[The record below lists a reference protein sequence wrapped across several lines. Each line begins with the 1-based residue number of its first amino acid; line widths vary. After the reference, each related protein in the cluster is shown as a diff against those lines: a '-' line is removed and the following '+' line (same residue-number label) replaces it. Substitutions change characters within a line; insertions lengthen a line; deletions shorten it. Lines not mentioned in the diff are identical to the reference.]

1 MKIATYQFNPTIGDL
16 VANTDKILH
25 SVLESKANG
34 CDLFLVPE
42 LAMCGYPPEDL
53 LLREDFH
60 HQIEFQL
67 KRFLLIDGITLVIT
81 APYKEKNICFNSA
94 FVIKNAQ
101 VIKRY
106 DKHSLPNYGVFDD
119 KRYFSAG
126 SMPCVFECAG
136 TQVGVVICEDMWNA
150 YPIMQAKSEG
160 AELICVLNASPFSE
174 YKYEERL
181 KIARQRVSE
190 SQLPILYVNAIGGQ
204 DEIIYDGA
212 SFALNKNGGLVQ
224 QLSSFKEELAYSKY
238 TNQQLISESIIKY
251 PEYEER
257 IYNALVLSLK
267 DYVTKNAFKG
277 IVLGLS
283 GGIDSALTL
292 AIAVD
297 ALGASNVVAVMMPSV
312 YTADISVIDAQD
324 MVKRLQ
330 ISNYHEVEINPIF
343 SQFDK
348 QLAPI
353 FSGMPNDLTEENLQ
367 ARIRGT
373 LLMAIS
379 NKFGYLVLT
388 TGNKSE
394 VAMGYATL
402 YGDMAGG
409 FAPLKDVLK
418 TLVYR
423 LSKWRNTLSEVI
435 PERIIARAPSAELR
449 ANQTDQDSL
458 PDYDVLDKII
468 KYLVEGNLSS
478 EDIIARGLDAV
489 DVKKVARLL
498 KLNEYKR
505 RQSAVGPKVT
515 LVSFAKDWRYP
526 ITHRFNF

>member
-136 TQVGVVICEDMWNA
+136 TQVGVVICEDMWDE

-190 SQLPILYVNAIGGQ
+190 SQLPILYVNAIGG
-204 DEIIYDGA
+204 
-212 SFALNKNGGLVQ
+212 
-224 QLSSFKEELAYSKY
+224 
-238 TNQQLISESIIKY
+238 
-251 PEYEER
+251 
-257 IYNALVLSLK
+257 NALVLSLK

-297 ALGASNVVAVMMPSV
+297 ALGASNVVAVMMPSI

-435 PERIIARAPSAELR
+435 PERIITRAPSAELR

-505 RQSAVGPKVT
+505 RQSAVGPKIT